1 MIVPRFASS
10 AIASANFMVRR
21 ECTREGDRLRTI
33 GCAFPMTRAPE
44 RGNNFIRVRLLLER
58 IPRSLSEEC
67 IARFKK
73 EFAVYI
79 VELVFYS
86 IF

>member
-1 MIVPRFASS
+1 MIVPRGRFASS

-44 RGNNFIRVRLLLER
+44 RGNNFIRVPVRLLLER
-58 IPRSLSEEC
+58 NPEKFIEG
-67 IARFKK
+67 
-73 EFAVYI
+73 VYCQI
-79 VELVFYS
+79 
-86 IF
+86 